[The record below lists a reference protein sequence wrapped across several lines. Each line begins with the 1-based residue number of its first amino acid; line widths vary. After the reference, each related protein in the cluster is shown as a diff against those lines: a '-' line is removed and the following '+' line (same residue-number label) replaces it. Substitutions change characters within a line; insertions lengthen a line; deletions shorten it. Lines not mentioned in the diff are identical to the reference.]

1 MKTSSKLVTLIGCVF
16 VYLFSI
22 GFAYSVEFPIKPD
35 PVLTPGAVD
44 HTATL
49 DKVCVVG
56 YTATVRNVPDALKK
70 QVFAQ
75 YHIDPKSD
83 KFEIDHL
90 ISLELGGSNDI
101 KNLWPQS
108 YTTLP
113 WNAHKKD
120 TLENKLHKLIC
131 DKTITM
137 EEAQEAIASDW
148 IAAYQKYVGIK

>member
-1 MKTSSKLVTLIGCVF
+1 MKLSTKIAILIGLVF
-16 VYLFSI
+16 VYLFAVGYGLS
-22 GFAYSVEFPIKPD
+22 AELPIRPD

-44 HTATL
+44 MNATVT
-49 DKVCVVG
+49 KVCTVG
-56 YTATVRNVPDALKK
+56 YTTTVRNVPESVKK
-70 QVFAQ
+70 QVFDS

-83 KFEIDHL
+83 KFEVDHL

-120 TLENKLHKLIC
+120 TLENKLHKMIC
-131 DKTITM
+131 DGSINMQK
-137 EEAQEAIASDW
+137 AQLEIAKDW
-148 IAAYQKYVGIK
+148 IAAYQKYVGAN